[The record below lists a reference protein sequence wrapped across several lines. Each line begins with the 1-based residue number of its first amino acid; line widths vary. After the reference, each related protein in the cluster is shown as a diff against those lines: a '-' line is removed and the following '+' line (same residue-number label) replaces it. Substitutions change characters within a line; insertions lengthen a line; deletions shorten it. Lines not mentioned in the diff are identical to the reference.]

1 MGGRHTMEHRI
12 LYTAGYRH
20 AVTHKRLPPE
30 EFYARLPEE
39 AVVVDIRST
48 PYSPFMP
55 AYTRGGVEQAVAR
68 WKPGRVEFF
77 HIPEL
82 GNTHKDSTGKRVQ
95 PVILRDPEAGFARL
109 LAVLEEFSAAVIFCA
124 CSHATLTDSHFRC
137 HRFDVAEEA
146 RRRLPGLVVSHLE

>member
-1 MGGRHTMEHRI
+1 MRDLI

-20 AVTHKRLPPE
+20 AVTHKRLAPE

-39 AVVVDIRST
+39 AVVVDIRSH

-68 WKPGRVEFF
+68 WKPGRTEFF
-77 HIPEL
+77 HISEL
-82 GNTHKDSTGKRVQ
+82 GNTHKDTNGKRVQ
-95 PVILRDPEAGFARL
+95 PVLLRDPETGFSRL
-109 LAVLEEFSAAVIFCA
+109 LSILEEYRAAVIFCA
-124 CSHATLTDSHFRC
+124 CSRATLTDAHFRC

-146 RRRLPGLVVSHLE
+146 RRRRPGLQIIHLD

>member
-1 MGGRHTMEHRI
+1 MGGQT
-12 LYTAGYRH
+12 LYTAGYRDT
-20 AVTHKRLPPE
+20 VTHKRLAPE

-68 WKPGRVEFF
+68 WKPGRTEFF
-77 HIPEL
+77 HLDAL
-82 GNTHKDSTGKRVQ
+82 GNTHKDASGKRVQ
-95 PVILRDPEAGFARL
+95 PVLLRDPEAGFARL
-109 LAVLEEFSAAVIFCA
+109 LAILEEYRAAVIFCA
-124 CSHATLTDSHFRC
+124 CSHGTMADPHFRC

-146 RRRLPGLVVSHLE
+146 AHRLPGLRIAHLE